1 MTRASSS
8 SSPSI
13 KTKILSLLLH
23 LLPFSARIVFSRAR
37 YMALAIGIAVCLW
50 IIFNVFEQLLC
61 FSPIWVFY
69 LPEDAIIGFI
79 LTNITAILVG
89 ILVIMNVYV
98 IKHSKLKI
106 SKSSFS
112 GTSLSIL
119 SSICV
124 SCSSIGFLLI
134 STFGGLGIAVSNF
147 LSIYELSLRI
157 ISIGILLFALYSIHK
172 RITKSCVLGCNIESN
187 LSSYIPANPLTI

>member
-1 MTRASSS
+1 MNSSS
-8 SSPSI
+8 STTSI
-13 KTKILSLLLH
+13 KTKLLSLLVS
-23 LLPFSARIVFSRAR
+23 LLPLSIRIVFSRAL
-37 YMALAIGIAVCLW
+37 YVALAIGIAVIFW
-50 IIFNVFEQLLC
+50 IIFNVFEQLLF

-147 LSIYELSLRI
+147 LSIYQTPLRI